1 MNGHRKPYWKALVLI
16 GVVFAVALVMEAP
29 LPFSPS
35 ADAWLLVFWVLL
47 FHGAIAVWITQN
59 RDALEREPQPLDCIG
74 RPIIDNGASEF
85 EAEPDNHPS
94 PVYGATRSLNR
105 SEVI

>member
-1 MNGHRKPYWKALVLI
+1 MKGQRKPYWKVLVLI
-16 GVVFAVALVMEAP
+16 GVVFAIALVMEAR

-35 ADAWLLVFWVLL
+35 ADAWLLVFLVLL
-47 FHGAIAVWITQN
+47 FHGAIAAWIAQN
-59 RDALEREPQPLDCIG
+59 RDALEMEPQPLDCIG

-94 PVYGATRSLNR
+94 TAYGATRPLNR